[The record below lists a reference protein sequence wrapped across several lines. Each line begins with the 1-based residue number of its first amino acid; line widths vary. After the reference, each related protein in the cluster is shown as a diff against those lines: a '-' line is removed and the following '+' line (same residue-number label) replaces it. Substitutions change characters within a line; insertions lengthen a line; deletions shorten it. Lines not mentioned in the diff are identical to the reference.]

1 MASRQQDEKL
11 QIVADAIGVDCLSF
25 FNLVCLL
32 GLMLTIRSWLLW
44 ISYYTRKCNKNHR
57 KQFSVQRKVELQAS
71 WRFFSFLPNFLP
83 SAAFW
88 VALFTR
94 FVKLLP
100 HTLLAKKNVFYLLLF
115 FVSTTFFSEHAKHD
129 AFCCLKRVHILYFC
143 ISIVVQC
150 QKLLNLILIHDGNR
164 KFGTARKKK
173 KKNKWMKQICVGG

>member
-11 QIVADAIGVDCLSF
+11 QIVADAIGVDCLSS

-71 WRFFSFLPNFLP
+71 WRFFLFCRISYHQLHFDWRFLSVLLNCCHTRCWSKKMCFTYFSFSCQQLFFP
-83 SAAFW
+83 SMRNTMHF
-88 VALFTR
+88 VALKEYT
-94 FVKLLP
+94 
-100 HTLLAKKNVFYLLLF
+100 
-115 FVSTTFFSEHAKHD
+115 
-129 AFCCLKRVHILYFC
+129 FC

-164 KFGTARKKK
+164 KFGSTRKKK
-173 KKNKWMKQICVGG
+173 KISVWNKFALVGNYEL